1 MKPKSAKAKG
11 RRLQQQL
18 RDLLTEAFSLD
29 PELVKCAIMG
39 EKGAD
44 VMVLGTTLP
53 DPLHIAW
60 ECKAVETFS
69 LYGCWKQTVENA
81 QAAGRRPVLVT
92 RRNNSAAMAVLP
104 LEDLITLI
112 YLARKGWNGNARV

>member
-1 MKPKSAKAKG
+1 MTPKSAKQKG
-11 RRLQQQL
+11 RKLQQQL
-18 RDLLTEAFSLD
+18 WDLLTEAFNLN

-39 EKGAD
+39 ERGAD
-44 VMVLGTTLP
+44 VMVLGTALS

-92 RRNNSAAMAVLP
+92 RRNNGPALAVLP

-112 YLARKGWNGNARV
+112 YLARKGWNGNTRV